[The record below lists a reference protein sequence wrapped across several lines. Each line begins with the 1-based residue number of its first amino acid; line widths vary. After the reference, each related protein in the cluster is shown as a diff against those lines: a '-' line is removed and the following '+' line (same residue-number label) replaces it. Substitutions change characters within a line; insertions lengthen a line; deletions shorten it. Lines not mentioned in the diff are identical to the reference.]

1 MNQLI
6 GAMLAA
12 AGSLIIVSLTIIIKT
27 LFAMRRDVMSF
38 SGTVQA
44 LAESLLFLLKAT
56 RNQNAALREIG
67 ANGATEKADACIDE
81 AESVLNRYLVAATK
95 GATK

>member
-6 GAMLAA
+6 GAILAA
-12 AGSLIIVSLTIIIKT
+12 SGSLIVASLVIIIKT
-27 LFAMRRDVMSF
+27 LFAMRHDVMSF
-38 SGTVQA
+38 SSTVQA
-44 LAESLLFLLKAT
+44 LAESLLYLLKAT

-81 AESVLNRYLVAATK
+81 AETVLNRFLVAATK
-95 GATK
+95 GKTK